1 MTRKEHTII
10 FVPHA
15 RARFRQFRVTSRLL
29 YGVGAGVLLSFCL
42 GVTFSIL
49 WIQSIRKTHEVSAI
63 EAENRNLRSRAAI
76 LNSKLEVIGKQLV
89 EFEEKTRRLS
99 IMAGLSGAH
108 DPGTGGV
115 GGLTSIPVDAEA
127 SSEAGLAEAGRRG
140 AILSSRLKQVEKKL
154 TLQADLLALTP
165 TLAPVSG
172 VLTAG
177 FGSRPD
183 PFTEQQEFHTGI
195 DISTPTGN
203 RIVAPANG
211 VVVKVGW
218 EKGFGRV
225 VEIAHG
231 YGLTTLYGHMEAAR
245 VIEGQRVRRGD
256 LIGLVGSTGRSTG
269 PHLHY
274 EVHQAGKPVNPL
286 DFVLNAF

>member
-1 MTRKEHTII
+1 M
-10 FVPHA
+10 
-15 RARFRQFRVTSRLL
+15 
-29 YGVGAGVLLSFCL
+29 
-42 GVTFSIL
+42 
-49 WIQSIRKTHEVSAI
+49 
-63 EAENRNLRSRAAI
+63 
-76 LNSKLEVIGKQLV
+76 
-89 EFEEKTRRLS
+89 
-99 IMAGLSGAH
+99 
-108 DPGTGGV
+108 
-115 GGLTSIPVDAEA
+115 
-127 SSEAGLAEAGRRG
+127 
-140 AILSSRLKQVEKKL
+140 
-154 TLQADLLALTP
+154 
-165 TLAPVSG
+165 
-172 VLTAG
+172 
-177 FGSRPD
+177 
-183 PFTEQQEFHTGI
+183 
-195 DISTPTGN
+195 
-203 RIVAPANG
+203 APANG